1 MKTNAVPIVIEQNNY
16 KVTYPAVVALGE
28 TREDHPAG
36 TAMLNL
42 PPGQDGVAWSR
53 VALHVDAGGV
63 DADCWNAVVDAED
76 DDEQHLKCVC
86 T

>member
-1 MKTNAVPIVIEQNNY
+1 
-16 KVTYPAVVALGE
+16 
-28 TREDHPAG
+28 
-36 TAMLNL
+36 MLNL

-63 DADCWNAVVDAED
+63 DAECWNVVVDAED